1 MSIYNQTYVDI
12 IILNNNVKKKKCLL
26 PQESESDLLLNTAKD
41 RPVSKHTEAT

>member
-12 IILNNNVKKKKCLL
+12 IILNNNVKKKCLL